1 MTVKNQEEVY
11 VNRKKWDYICCDCGR
26 KFREPVDEC
35 PRCVKNG
42 LPGERVDRI
51 CCNTC
56 LHVEE
61 IDVEGTHVKC
71 GKDCKWHELGDR
83 CDLYTMMESNVPIY
97 RM

>member
-1 MTVKNQEEVY
+1 
-11 VNRKKWDYICCDCGR
+11 
-26 KFREPVDEC
+26 
-35 PRCVKNG
+35 
-42 LPGERVDRI
+42 
-51 CCNTC
+51 